1 MGYNTVNNNIQNRKV
16 IGYSLP
22 FNTSNVFN
30 PTYTT
35 KEQIKTNIINY
46 FMTNKGERVFNPFF
60 GSDLR
65 KFLFEQI
72 IDENLELLITKIKS
86 DFKSYF
92 PNIKLEDIKVNTNK
106 DKNFFEVKIT
116 YRVIKLNIIED
127 IDIIVR

>member
-1 MGYNTVNNNIQNRKV
+1 MAYNTVNNNIQNRKI

-22 FNTSNVFN
+22 FNTDNVFN

-46 FMTNKGERVFNPFF
+46 FNTNKGERVFNPFF
-60 GSDLR
+60 GSNLR

-72 IDENLELLITKIKS
+72 IDENLELLISKIKS
-86 DFKSYF
+86 DFKIYF
-92 PNIKLEDIKVNTNK
+92 PNVKLEDIKVNTNK

-116 YRVIKLNIIED
+116 YHVIKLNIIED
-127 IDIIVR
+127 IDIIVK